1 MTDVQLIDVSIRDG
15 NQSLWGAVGMTTRM
29 IAGAAPDLDRVGYR
43 AVELASSTILA
54 MAVRTH
60 KEDPWEL
67 LRTAK
72 RLMPNTPL
80 GFLTTGKRF
89 ITFYRTPDVLF
100 ELAFRL
106 LARNGVTRLWVIDP
120 MHDMAGTRR
129 IAQMAKDAGFT
140 DVVGGICYTT
150 SPVHTDAYY
159 ADRIAELDDCDAI
172 DSIYLKDPAGLMT
185 PERLRGMVPMLQGRL
200 KRLRLDEIHSHAT
213 TGVSPLTLLEAADLG
228 MTKLHTALPPLANG
242 SSHPSAPTMVN
253 NLRARGHHL
262 DVDLEAMGRA
272 SAYWQRQ
279 AKIKRLPLGAPREYD
294 EAYYRHTIPGGVQ
307 STLARQLR
315 EIGRADLFDAVI
327 EESVAVR
334 RDLGWPIVMTPF
346 AQYIVTQATL
356 NIITGERYKQL
367 SDEVVDLLR
376 GDFGP
381 LPGEVDQN
389 LLDRAMSTARGQ
401 LPPSDG
407 SSDETLEQM
416 RRRFGGVDDEELML
430 RAVMPA
436 EHVDAMK
443 AAKGASA
450 ASALSSLLKSVE
462 GRPKLSVA
470 FSNGDV
476 NFELTR
482 SGGAS

>member
-1 MTDVQLIDVSIRDG
+1 VTDVQLIDVSIRDG

-253 NLRARGHHL
+253 NLRARGHHI

-482 SGGAS
+482 TGGAS

>member
-253 NLRARGHHL
+253 NLRARGHHI

-279 AKIKRLPLGAPREYD
+279 AKIKRLPVGAPREYD

-416 RRRFGGVDDEELML
+416 RRRFGGVDNEELML

>member
-253 NLRARGHHL
+253 NLRARGHHI

-279 AKIKRLPLGAPREYD
+279 AKVKRLPVGAPREYD

-462 GRPKLSVA
+462 GRPELSVA